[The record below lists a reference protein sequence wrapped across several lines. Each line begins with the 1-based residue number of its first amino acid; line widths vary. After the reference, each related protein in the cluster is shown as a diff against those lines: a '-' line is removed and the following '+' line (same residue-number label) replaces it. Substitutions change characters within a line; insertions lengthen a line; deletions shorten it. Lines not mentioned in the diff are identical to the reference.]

1 MLTISL
7 VLLLAAFLCTIG
19 AAVNPP
25 RVPLWI
31 AVLLVVLALLLRV
44 LPT

>member
-7 VLLLAAFLCTIG
+7 VLILSAFVVTLG
-19 AAVNPP
+19 AALNPP

-31 AVLLVVLALLLRV
+31 AVLLVVLALLLRA
-44 LPT
+44 LPA